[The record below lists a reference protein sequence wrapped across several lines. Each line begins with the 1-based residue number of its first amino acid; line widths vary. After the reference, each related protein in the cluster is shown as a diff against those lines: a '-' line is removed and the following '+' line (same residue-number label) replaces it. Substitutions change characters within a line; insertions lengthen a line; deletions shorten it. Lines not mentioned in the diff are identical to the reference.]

1 MKFYTR
7 KTKPK
12 LYDVLIIAAA
22 AVAAVAVLSIV
33 GKGLYAVACAL
44 ICDAL
49 IAYSVVRLISAFV
62 GQIKYNPYSYN
73 TIYYPGFALFLSS
86 VLVTNIILTVDL
98 ITKPDTYKDYMII
111 NTLTGSAKNYML
123 ISAPFIIVFSIALCI
138 SNIALIKHEGKKP
151 TNFLGVA
158 LSLFLM
164 GGEAFLFTV
173 DYYATGSQ
181 TEVMIHD
188 LFTNLFAALYLYFEC
203 MIIGAIIANTI
214 VSRHEPE
221 PECDFIIILG
231 CWLGKDGKITPLL
244 RGRVDRAVEFAEKQ
258 EKLTG
263 KKAVFV
269 TSGGKGSD
277 EQMSE
282 SAGMKNYLLECGIP
296 EERIIEED
304 KSTTTVENMV
314 FSKQKIDEIN
324 KNAKVAF
331 STTGY
336 HVFRSGIFAGHA
348 KIRAEG
354 IGAKTKWYF
363 WPNAAVREFGGL
375 LIAHKRKQAVIFVC
389 LCLAYVALTILQ
401 YKLM

>member
-22 AVAAVAVLSIV
+22 AVAAVAVLSVI
-33 GKGLYAVACAL
+33 GKGKYAVACVF

-49 IAYSVVRLISAFV
+49 TAYSVIRLITAFI
-62 GQIKYNPYSYN
+62 GQVKYNPYSYN
-73 TIYYPGFALFLSS
+73 TIYYPGFALFLFS
-86 VLVTNIILTVDL
+86 VFVTNIILTANL
-98 ITKPDTYKDYMII
+98 IANPDTYKDYMIL
-111 NTLTGSAKNYML
+111 NTLTDSAKNYML
-123 ISAPFIIVFSIALCI
+123 ISSPFIVAFSIALCI

-158 LSLFLM
+158 FSIFLI

-203 MIIGAIIANTI
+203 MIIGAIIANLI

-221 PECDFIIILG
+221 PDRDFIIILG

-263 KKAVFV
+263 KKAAFI

-282 SAGMKNYLLECGIP
+282 SAGMKKYLLEIGIP
-296 EERIIEED
+296 EDRIIEED

-331 STTGY
+331 ATTGY

-375 LIAHKRKQAVIFVC
+375 LIEHRGKQAVIFIC
-389 LCLAYVALTILQ
+389 LCLAYVALTLLQ
-401 YKLM
+401 YRLM